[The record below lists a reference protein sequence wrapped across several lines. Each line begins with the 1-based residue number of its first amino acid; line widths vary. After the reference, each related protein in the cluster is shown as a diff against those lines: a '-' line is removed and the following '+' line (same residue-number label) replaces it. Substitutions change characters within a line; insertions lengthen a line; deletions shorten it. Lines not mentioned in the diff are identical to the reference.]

1 MAENDYA
8 IVCTGLQKKFGAFTA
23 VESLDI
29 KVKKGEIFGFLGPNG
44 AGKTTSIG
52 MLTTLVTP
60 TSGTAKIANY
70 DLAGEGA
77 LVRSK
82 VAVIPQEFALFKAL
96 TAMEN
101 FWYIGTLYGMKKEE
115 ITKRAE
121 ELLKVVN
128 LYDKKDVI
136 SGGFSGGM
144 KQRLSV
150 AVGLLHEPE
159 ILFMDEPTTGLDPQ
173 SRIAI
178 RELTKKLNQEHG
190 MTIVYTT
197 HDMEEADKICHRIV
211 IMDHGNVIAQ
221 GTSDELKKKYGKGR
235 VVELELDGFGEGR
248 YDKKLLEE
256 LKKLADA
263 RDISVVE
270 GRIELHINA
279 NDGQIVSKITKFLE
293 NKKASILEFKISE
306 PSLEEVFLNLT
317 KKDLRD

>member
-1 MAENDYA
+1 MAEDEYA
-8 IVCTGLQKKFGAFTA
+8 IICTGLKKKFGNFTA

-60 TSGTAKIANY
+60 TGGTASIATH
-70 DLAGEGA
+70 DLLKEGA
-77 LVRSK
+77 AVRSK
-82 VAVIPQEFALFKAL
+82 VAVIPQEFALFKSL

-101 FWYIGTLYGMKKEE
+101 FWYIGSLYGMKNDE

-121 ELLKVVN
+121 YLLKVVN
-128 LYDKKDVI
+128 LYDKKDVL

-173 SRIAI
+173 GRIAI
-178 RELTKKLNQEHG
+178 RELTEKLNQEEG

-211 IMDHGNVIAQ
+211 IMDHGNIIAQ
-221 GTSDELKKKYGKGR
+221 GTSDELKKKYGHGR
-235 VVELELDGFGEGR
+235 VVELELEGFDEEKH
-248 YDKKLLEE
+248 DKKLLEE
-256 LKKLADA
+256 LKKIADA
-263 RDISVVE
+263 TDLSIHGE
-270 GRIELHINA
+270 KIELHIKTTNRTA
-279 NDGQIVSKITKFLE
+279 IATITNFLDRKKIGIIEL
-293 NKKASILEFKISE
+293 KISE

-317 KKDLRD
+317 KKELRD